1 MKNQVFFCQD
11 ISSQSINKLYDLIKP
26 PQAGKIG
33 IKLHFGEKG
42 NKNFLPPKL
51 IKPLAKKISAH
62 LIESNVLYVSE
73 RRYTDSHIKLARQH
87 GFDFAPIDILD
98 KEYDL
103 ALPVTNSKYFD
114 KAYFGQNIS
123 NYDTILAYSHFKGHG
138 LSGFGGAIKNVG
150 MGMASVA
157 GKMAMHASTIPTIK
171 ADKCI
176 VCGKCVELCPPNA
189 ITLQPVK
196 ISAEKCIG
204 CGTCVGVCPE
214 SVFGIPWDSTS
225 KSDFIIRM
233 LQYTKAIIKYRPIIY
248 INVLAN
254 ISQACDCMSSAPAPF
269 TDDIG
274 IVAGTD
280 IVAVEK
286 ASLDLLAKQTGQ
298 ADILQEFN
306 QVDNYQQI
314 DLAVKLGLGSK
325 EYELV
330 IVK

>member
-1 MKNQVFFCQD
+1 MKNKVYFTQD
-11 ISSQSINKLYDLIKP
+11 ISSSSIIKLYDLIKP
-26 PQAGKIG
+26 QAAGKLG

-42 NKNFLPPKL
+42 NKNFLPPEL
-51 IKPLAKKISAH
+51 IKPLSQKLAAN

-73 RRYTDSHIKLARQH
+73 RRYSESHIKLAQQH

-98 KEYDL
+98 KENDI
-103 ALPVTNSKYFD
+103 ALPVKDSKYFD

-171 ADKCI
+171 AEKCI
-176 VCGKCVELCPPNA
+176 VCGKCVELCPPAA

-196 ISAEKCIG
+196 IDEAKCIG

-214 SVFGIPWDSTS
+214 HVFGIPWDSTS

-233 LQYTKAIIKYRPIIY
+233 LQYTKAIIDYRPFLY

-254 ISQACDCMSSAPAPF
+254 ISEACDCMASAPAPF
-269 TDDIG
+269 TEDIG

-286 ASLDLLAKQTGQ
+286 ASLDLLAKQTGK
-298 ADILQEFN
+298 ADIFNDLN

-314 DLAVKLGLGSK
+314 DLAEKHGLGYQA
-325 EYELV
+325 YELLE
-330 IVK
+330 I